1 MKKDE
6 AQTKWDVMD
15 EVEKNWAQQ
24 IEQARKLGPKSNVT
38 TDSWK
43 KKEGQKHK
51 WKKKNLSA
59 KQKIDRRKKKKI
71 WEPRQIMANRSRDYG
86 I

>member
-15 EVEKNWAQQ
+15 EVKKKIEPNKYSKPVSWAQNQ
-24 IEQARKLGPKSNVT
+24 MWQPIAGRRRKGKNVNEKKS
-38 TDSWK
+38 
-43 KKEGQKHK
+43 
-51 WKKKNLSA
+51 LYA

-71 WEPRQIMANRSRDYG
+71 WEPRQIMANRSIDYG